1 MVRSGR
7 DLRQN
12 DPGTLGDIWYL
23 QGQALGPLPEDL
35 SSQKCEGAVIPPS
48 TQNGGCL
55 CNRAG
60 VRAIFELQG
69 RALPKWK
76 EESQPKVH
84 TKFQKDSSNGPRAIP
99 DQSIC
104 FSKVSLGQNWS

>member
-7 DLRQN
+7 DLWQN
-12 DPGTLGDIWYL
+12 DPGTLGHIWYL
-23 QGQALGPLPEDL
+23 QGQALGTLPEDL
-35 SSQKCEGAVIPPS
+35 SSQKCESAVMQPG

-76 EESQPKVH
+76 EESQRKVL
-84 TKFQKDSSNGPRAIP
+84 TKFHKDSSNGPRAIV

-104 FSKVSLGQNWS
+104 FSKVSLGLNWS